1 MPVEVV
7 QYAQYGIAFFIL
19 AIGAYLGKEA
29 LSAYKAKVTCTV
41 PEVPNKM
48 EEVVKNNTQAMDN
61 LSTVLSQLQISMA
74 RQEEKMDELLRRQK

>member
-1 MPVEVV
+1 
-7 QYAQYGIAFFIL
+7 
-19 AIGAYLGKEA
+19 
-29 LSAYKAKVTCTV
+29 
-41 PEVPNKM
+41 M